1 MGRTLQDIRNLT
13 STVAEPLHYV
23 MGTHAYVLRN
33 SVAARLHALS
43 EEPPYK
49 SSYLPVDM
57 FLTQRASKPTRTA
70 CLVHPLQ
77 WPHAGRKLASLLGNA
92 VEIVCA
98 HAHAMYACLPAR
110 VSSCPCLQS
119 ACCSGASLTGL

>member
-1 MGRTLQDIRNLT
+1 MVCTLQDIRNLS

-57 FLTQRASKPTRTA
+57 FLTQKASF
-70 CLVHPLQ
+70 
-77 WPHAGRKLASLLGNA
+77 
-92 VEIVCA
+92 
-98 HAHAMYACLPAR
+98 
-110 VSSCPCLQS
+110 
-119 ACCSGASLTGL
+119 